1 MNAGTRIIENG
12 DLPVGWLDKLVQT
25 GLAGGGWGWVVRC
38 RACCFMGGRMKRKV
52 DACVDIL

>member
-25 GLAGGGWGWVVRC
+25 GLGGWW
-38 RACCFMGGRMKRKV
+38 
-52 DACVDIL
+52 DAGHVFSCEGV

>member
-25 GLAGGGWGWVVRC
+25 GLGVGGGVRC

-52 DACVDIL
+52 DACFGIL